1 MKNFKKVVIFS
12 ACLITHYSLA
22 KNPENFSV
30 VKTCKKETCTVSS
43 TFEGKRKEIVE
54 FDINKIS
61 DVKKINNTLYYFHIS
76 CGNPCG
82 YGHYVTKD
90 EVFLTEDNEILFDE
104 KKNCVIYADW
114 NEKKIFSHT
123 FNSRKPYHK
132 LLYNFSEVADYKNNE
147 DYKEL
152 LETEPLHQIFKDD
165 AFIDEKG
172 VLHLYAFGKES
183 NLIKLKIK
191 NACESNPIIKS

>member
-1 MKNFKKVVIFS
+1 M
-12 ACLITHYSLA
+12 
-22 KNPENFSV
+22 
-30 VKTCKKETCTVSS
+30 
-43 TFEGKRKEIVE
+43 
-54 FDINKIS
+54 
-61 DVKKINNTLYYFHIS
+61 
-76 CGNPCG
+76 
-82 YGHYVTKD
+82 
-90 EVFLTEDNEILFDE
+90 TEDNEILFDE